1 MKINQMRLEKAQLLM
16 REQGLIGLMIMNRD
30 DYRYFFGDIRVQ
42 PRAIIP
48 AFGDPIF
55 ICFKA
60 EEDEIT
66 NALGDQQ
73 VKVFGHVGEQMSNVS
88 KTFRSLAADFPDK
101 LAPIAGQ
108 PLKVGMQMWFGTPA
122 FLVDL
127 FRKLN
132 PQIELVPSDP
142 VMDEL
147 RMVKDPD
154 EIRLLAQAQ
163 EIAGLGMDR
172 LRDMLQPGRTGQQM
186 APEVLYQ
193 MMKAGASGTSTP
205 MHINSGIR
213 SCWIHGLVDEKPI
226 QEGDLVVANLTPQ
239 LRGYCANLA
248 RTFVIGEPDERQR
261 SLIET
266 YQEMIAAT
274 REAMLPGVTV
284 GRLDRIGRE
293 ICEKNGLGDYHLK
306 GISHGIGLRFEE
318 TPAPTILPH
327 HSNVKLRENMVMSIG
342 HTILAVPGLGGVRFE
357 DLYRVTPRGGE
368 ILFDY
373 PREPFLELAFTK

>member
-1 MKINQMRLEKAQLLM
+1 LRINRERIEKAQTLM

-42 PRAIIP
+42 PRAILP
-48 AFGDPIF
+48 AYGDPVF

-60 EEDEIT
+60 EEDEIRS
-66 NALGDQQ
+66 ALGDHQ
-73 VKVFGHVGEQMSNVS
+73 VKVFSHVGEQMVGVT
-88 KTFRSLAADFPDK
+88 KTFRALADEYPENVT
-101 LAPIAGQ
+101 LEEGQ

-132 PQIELVPSDP
+132 PQVELVPSDP

-147 RMVKDPD
+147 RMVKDEE
-154 EIRLLAQAQ
+154 EIEWMRMAQ

-172 LRDMLQPGRTGQQM
+172 LRDLLAPGRTGREI
-186 APEVLYQ
+186 AAEVLYT

-205 MHINSGIR
+205 LHINTGIR
-213 SCWIHGLVDEKPI
+213 SCWIHGLVSDEPI
-226 QEGDLVVANLTPQ
+226 QKGDLVVADLTPMY
-239 LRGYCANLA
+239 RGYCANLA
-248 RTFVIGEPDERQR
+248 RTFVIGEPDEKQQR
-261 SLIET
+261 LIDA
-266 YQEMIAAT
+266 YLDLIPAVRKA
-274 REAMLPGVTV
+274 LKPGVTV

-293 ICEKNGLGDYHLK
+293 ICARHGLEEYHLK

-327 HSNVKLRENMVMSIG
+327 HSSVKLRENMVMTIG
-342 HTILAVPGLGGVRFE
+342 HTVLAIPGFGGVRFE
-357 DLYRVTPRGGE
+357 DLYRVTPQGGR
-368 ILFDY
+368 ILCEHPLTY
-373 PREPFLELAFTK
+373 LI